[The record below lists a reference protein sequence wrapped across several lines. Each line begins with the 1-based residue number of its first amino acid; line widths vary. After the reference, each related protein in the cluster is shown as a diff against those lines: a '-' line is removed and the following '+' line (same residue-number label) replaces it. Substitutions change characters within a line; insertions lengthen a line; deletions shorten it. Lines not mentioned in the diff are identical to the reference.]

1 MLRVAPAVGLV
12 VLLYVPLAG
21 QSTPAATFEVADVH
35 SSVPVENGPPAL
47 ATAVRIGVPH
57 DGRYEIRRA
66 TMVDLVR
73 TAYGVEADKVVGGP
87 HWLEMDRFD
96 IVAKVAPSASRD
108 TVKPMLQALLAERFG
123 LVVREEI
130 KPVAAHALTRSGGE
144 LRLKEGANSTAT
156 ACQQNIQTNGASG
169 LSLIMTCRGMSMVA
183 LAEQLTRSPSLM
195 GITGPVVDATG
206 LAGSY
211 DFELQYAPTALS
223 ASNGGQTFAQALASL
238 GLKLEA
244 RDVPLPT
251 ITVERVSQTPT
262 ANDAAAVAA
271 AFPPQ
276 PPQEFEVAEIKRA
289 PPGAPPT
296 SQPQNG
302 QLRLTGVPL
311 RILIAIAWNPPSE
324 ASIIGPRTLDNT
336 FDLIAKVSVTPQ
348 PLDQEL
354 VGPMLQKLLIERLNL
369 KVRWEERPVKG
380 YSLVA
385 DKNHKLVK
393 ADPASRTHCVAPP
406 AASRPVSAGGP
417 MQILNCQ
424 NMTMGEFATQLQRIG
439 GSYFQVPVLDETGI
453 EGRWDFTI
461 SFSPP
466 GLAQAL
472 ASARAASGAPGAPGG
487 AGGAS
492 DPTGVLTIE
501 EAVDRQMGLKL
512 RARQRPGPVL
522 VVDYVEDKPTPI
534 N

>member
-12 VLLYVPLAG
+12 VLLCVPLAG
-21 QSTPAATFEVADVH
+21 QSTPAKFEVADVH
-35 SSVPVENGPPAL
+35 PSVPVANGPPAMN
-47 ATAVRIGVPH
+47 TAVRIGVPR

-87 HWLEMDRFD
+87 RWLEMDRFD
-96 IVAKVAPSASRD
+96 VIAKVPANATGD
-108 TVKPMLQALLAERFG
+108 TVKPMLRALLADRFG
-123 LVVREEI
+123 LVVREDI
-130 KPVAAHALTRSGGE
+130 KPVAANVLIRTGGE
-144 LRLKEGANSTAT
+144 LRLKEGAGGSAGT
-156 ACQQNIQTNGASG
+156 CQQNIQTNAST
-169 LSLIMTCRGMSMVA
+169 LSLTMTCRGMSMAA

-206 LAGSY
+206 LAGGY
-211 DFELQYAPTALS
+211 DFDLQFVPAVLA
-223 ASNGGQTFAQALASL
+223 ANGGGQTFAQALANV
-238 GLKLEA
+238 GLKLES

-251 ITVERVSQTPT
+251 ITVERVNQTPT

-289 PPGAPPT
+289 APGG
-296 SQPQNG
+296 QPNIQGQQTG
-302 QLRLTGVPL
+302 QLRLTAVPL
-311 RILIAIAWNPPSE
+311 RILIGLAWNPPNE
-324 ASIIGPRTLDNT
+324 ASIVGPRTLDNT
-336 FDLIAKVSVTPQ
+336 FDLIAKVSVNPQ
-348 PLDQEL
+348 PLDQEV

-406 AASRPVSAGGP
+406 AASRPVAAGGP
-417 MQILNCQ
+417 MQTLNCQ
-424 NMTMGEFATQLQRIG
+424 NMTMGEFAAQLQRVG
-439 GSYFQVPVLDETGI
+439 ANFFQVPVLDETGI

-466 GLAQAL
+466 GLAEAL
-472 ASARAASGAPGAPGG
+472 ASARAAAGAPGG
-487 AGGAS
+487 GGGGAGAS
-492 DPTGVLTIE
+492 DPTGVMTIE
-501 EAVDRQMGLKL
+501 EAIDRQMGLKL